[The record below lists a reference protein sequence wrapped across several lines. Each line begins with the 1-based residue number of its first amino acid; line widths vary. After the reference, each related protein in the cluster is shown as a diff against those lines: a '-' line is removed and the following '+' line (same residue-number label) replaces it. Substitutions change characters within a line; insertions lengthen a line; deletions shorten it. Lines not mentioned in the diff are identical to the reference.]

1 MMHWWGKNQ
10 VAEKCRSAI
19 LTTYETDLRTSYFHA
34 GKTAG
39 DNRRI
44 IDSGREDE
52 SDFRP
57 THLVLKE
64 VDVRSREL

>member
-1 MMHWWGKNQ
+1 MYNDKFN
-10 VAEKCRSAI
+10 
-19 LTTYETDLRTSYFHA
+19 TDQAPFSIFEMSTSCFHA

-39 DNRRI
+39 DNRWI

-52 SDFRP
+52 SEFRP